1 MKIGRAPSKVMHTS
15 ETIKT
20 KDIEVLTFRINQS
33 RFGVDLDE
41 IHELIELDQAKQRE
55 CKTTRFEDEF
65 RLGGL
70 KIDYISPKVLLPKGL
85 VASGILVDQVQE
97 ICHVSIDSIKPLP
110 DLLKLFCQTR
120 IWGTTLIDQQIV
132 FLIDLQ

>member
-1 MKIGRAPSKVMHTS
+1 MHTS

-20 KDIEVLTFRINQS
+20 EDIEVLTFRINQT

-41 IHELIELDQAKQRE
+41 VYELIELGQANQRE
-55 CKTTRFEDEF
+55 CKTTRFEEEF
-65 RLGGL
+65 RFGDL

-85 VASGILVDQVQE
+85 ISSGILVDQVQE
-97 ICHVSIDSIKPLP
+97 ICHVPIDSIKPLP
-110 DLLKLFCQTR
+110 DLVKLFCQSR

-132 FLIDLQ
+132 LLTDLQ